1 MPDKIRNHFVN
12 ARVTSLGGATEAS
25 IWSIYYPTER
35 KADITSVPYGMPLKN
50 QTIHILNKWRKACPI
65 GVRGEIYIG
74 GDGVAACYYGD
85 KEKTDASFV
94 EHPQYGRLYKTG
106 DYGKLREEGFVEF
119 LGRIDSQVKIRGYRI
134 ELGEIESCALEAE
147 GVQRAVAVTKNTG
160 GGEGIALYVQL
171 SLIHI

>member
-1 MPDKIRNHFVN
+1 MVDLLSDGAKSGHFVS
-12 ARVTSLGGATEAS
+12 TLWYAS
-25 IWSIYYPTER
+25 EKS
-35 KADITSVPYGMPLKN
+35 DD
-50 QTIHILNKWRKACPI
+50 HILNKWRKACPI

-119 LGRIDSQVKIRGYRI
+119 LGRSRQPGENPRI
-134 ELGEIESCALEAE
+134 P
-147 GVQRAVAVTKNTG
+147 N
-160 GGEGIALYVQL
+160 
-171 SLIHI
+171 